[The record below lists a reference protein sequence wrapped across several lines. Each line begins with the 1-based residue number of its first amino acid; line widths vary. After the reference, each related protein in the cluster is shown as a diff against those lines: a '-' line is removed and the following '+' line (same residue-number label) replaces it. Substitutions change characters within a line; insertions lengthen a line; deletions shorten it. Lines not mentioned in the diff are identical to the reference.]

1 MRTSPRELAFALVVG
16 SMFPALALSQTSA
29 GDYVNRGNV
38 KNSQGELDGAATDF
52 NRAIELDPR
61 EALAYVGLGSVHFQK
76 QQWTDALADF
86 RRGCELNPLSQDYPR
101 LYIWLIRAQLGEKE
115 AANKE
120 LADYFDK
127 LPSARAQDWSVKI
140 AAFLRDNITVADFFT
155 AAGYRRYTPLRSA
168 ITVGS
173 PLHATDF
180 EAKKGHPLGFSAATK
195 SPVSENKD
203 PLSVNPPKFS
213 DAKWHFRNCQAWFY
227 AGMKRLLAG
236 DKTTAIGCFRSC
248 IETKQKNLAEYQFA
262 QAELKTLTDPAT
274 SEPRSPAGPK

>member
-1 MRTSPRELAFALVVG
+1 
-16 SMFPALALSQTSA
+16 MFPALALSQVSA
-29 GDYVNRGNV
+29 VDYVNRGNV

-52 NRAIELDPR
+52 NRAIELNPR

-76 QQWTDALADF
+76 LRWIDALADF
-86 RRGCELNPLSQDYPR
+86 RRSCELNPLGQDYPR

-127 LPSARAQDWSVKI
+127 LPSARGQDWSTKI
-140 AAFLRDNITVADFFT
+140 AAFLRDNITVDDFFA

-168 ITVGS
+168 IALGS

-180 EAKKGHPLGFSAATK
+180 EADKGNPVGFSAATK
-195 SPVSENKD
+195 SSVSENKD
-203 PLSVNPPKFS
+203 PLSVNAPKFS

-236 DKTTAIGCFRSC
+236 DKTTAVGCFKSC
-248 IETKQKNLAEYQFA
+248 IETKQKNVTEYQLA
-262 QAELKTLTDPAT
+262 QAELKTLTQ
-274 SEPRSPAGPK
+274 SRHF